1 MDKRWNLIELSWE
14 MASIMPVGQAGVRE
28 QKLILPVARNAEPDR
43 GSRPLLHEGGLGM
56 MKSTGIAGRCGLLAS
71 WNSEWTAQARPAAAA
86 LASHSV
92 EFKCCKP
99 VRA

>member
-43 GSRPLLHEGGLGM
+43 GSY
-56 MKSTGIAGRCGLLAS
+56 MKED
-71 WNSEWTAQARPAAAA
+71 SE
-86 LASHSV
+86 
-92 EFKCCKP
+92 
-99 VRA
+99 